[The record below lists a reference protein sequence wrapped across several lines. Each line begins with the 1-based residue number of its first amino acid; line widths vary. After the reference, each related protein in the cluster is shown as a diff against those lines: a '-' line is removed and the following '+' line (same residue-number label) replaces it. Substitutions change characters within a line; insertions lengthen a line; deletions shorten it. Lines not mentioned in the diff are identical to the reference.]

1 MLILKEVKEAKQDHQ
16 RRKAKK
22 AAFEYSKK
30 LIADGWYQIPVE
42 GAVFSK
48 NGLAIYYHLRDPYSG
63 QMKRYKFS
71 ENKEEDKLLEQQ
83 YQQFIQKYMDDFVIW
98 DLEAEWIKENMER
111 TQKYNEYINAHA
123 NDIITYV
130 DQYFNNSKDK
140 MKQDILNM
148 IKNHAQT
155 QFMNTEKIS
164 LNETIHFFL
173 EHEYAGNDTAAL
185 EIKCGYPCL
194 TYGDVLEDK
203 VARYVYDKIKQLIK
217 RYLEDY
223 LKENITDYEFK
234 KIEDESFCFE
244 IILDNSVV
252 MKFNDCNFVFEFVGI
267 NDQLTLKELI

>member
-22 AAFEYSKK
+22 AAFKYSKK
-30 LIADGWYQIPVE
+30 LIEDGWYQIPVE

-111 TQKYNEYINAHA
+111 VHKYNKYIDAHA
-123 NDIITYV
+123 KDIVNYV
-130 DQYFNNSKDK
+130 NECFSKDKKK
-140 MKQDILNM
+140 MKQDILKM
-148 IKNHAQT
+148 IHSMLM
-155 QFMNTEKIS
+155 QFVNTEKIS
-164 LNETIHFFL
+164 LDQAIHFL
-173 EHEYAGNDTAAL
+173 LKHEYAGNDTAAL

-203 VARYVYDKIKQLIK
+203 IAQYGYDKMKQLIK

-234 KIEDESFCFE
+234 KMEDKSFCFE
-244 IILDNSVV
+244 SILDNSVV
-252 MKFNDCNFVFEFVGI
+252 MKFNDCDLIFDFVGI